1 MKETMEEQRPDIE
14 LVEEFLNTHNPEHR
28 EELILRYVSLIHFV
42 LGRLGLNPFGGIE
55 YDDLVSQGM
64 LGLIEAVDHYDPA
77 FGTRMSTYATL
88 KIRSKVLDYLRDL
101 DWLPRIAR
109 QKVRAMQSATTELE
123 RKLQR
128 IPTDEELASFLNIG
142 MDELQQVQ
150 MDSTRVVVSL
160 DETSTNPG
168 NDDADSSMHEW
179 IMDEKQENPSDVYE
193 EKDMQAKLVLA
204 IKQLPERE
212 QMVLSLYYFDELT
225 FKEIGKTLEIS
236 ESRVCQIHG
245 RAVISLQ
252 SLLEGDSNETKSHR
266 RTKQKTEKKV
276 AQKTLSQPP
285 SKPVIDRYR

>member
-1 MKETMEEQRPDIE
+1 MEDPKSEIE
-14 LVEEFLNTHNPEHR
+14 MIEEFLTTHSPELR

-42 LGRLGLNPFGGIE
+42 LGRLGFNPYGGIE
-55 YDDLVSQGM
+55 YDDLASQGM

-109 QKVRAMQSATTELE
+109 QKVRAMQGAMVELE
-123 RKLQR
+123 RQLHR
-128 IPTDEELASFLNIG
+128 LPTDEELASHLNLG
-142 MDELQQVQ
+142 LDELSHIQ
-150 MDSTRVVVSL
+150 MDSSRVVISL
-160 DETSTNPG
+160 DETTSNIG
-168 NDDADSSMHEW
+168 SDDSDSSMHEW
-179 IMDEKQENPSDVYE
+179 LMDEHQENPSDLYE
-193 EKDMQAKLVLA
+193 EKDMQANLVQA
-204 IKQLPERE
+204 IKVLPERE

-252 SLLEGDSNETKSHR
+252 SLLNGDFATKKR
-266 RTKQKTEKKV
+266 GRPTKVDHSKHDAVVGLPK
-276 AQKTLSQPP
+276 PP
-285 SKPVIDRYR
+285 AKSMVDRYR